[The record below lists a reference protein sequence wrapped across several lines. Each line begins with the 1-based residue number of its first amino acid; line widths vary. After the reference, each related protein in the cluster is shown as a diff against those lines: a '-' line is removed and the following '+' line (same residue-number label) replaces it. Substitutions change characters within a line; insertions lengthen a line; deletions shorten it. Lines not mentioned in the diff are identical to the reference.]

1 MPVIT
6 RQAQAFYLGSAQHL
20 AAVGVNFLL
29 VGTAQI
35 PLLLE
40 DVILTSQLGFGSVN
54 TITLAGQ
61 SMMASDQGMPIGAF
75 QPLAQLEGYRS
86 LSVPIAT
93 NQRFEM
99 GGVMTVPAQDLGM
112 AVSTSPIAPQQY
124 RPTSE
129 LGGALNYCFGV
140 AGTTLANLTGGPAV
154 TTTFVATCLRDC
166 LLGRLV
172 VVNAAGAVVPDDDI
186 NCTSILVEGI
196 ELLSGQQGVDVLNI
210 GALSPACTDL
220 SGLQLNY
227 PISANGQVRI
237 TINNANAA
245 AGTIGIGIFCLPA

>member
-6 RQAQAFYLGSAQHL
+6 RQAQAYYLGSAQHL
-20 AAVGVNFLL
+20 AGAGVNFLL
-29 VGTAQI
+29 QGTAQI

-61 SMMASDQGMPIGAF
+61 SMMASDQGMPVQAF

-86 LSVPIAT
+86 LSVPINT
-93 NQRFEM
+93 NQRYEM
-99 GGVMTVPAQDLGM
+99 GGTLTVAQNIGM
-112 AVSTSPIAPQQY
+112 QVSTSPIAPQQY

-140 AGTTLANLTGGPAV
+140 VGTAAANLPAAA
-154 TTTFVATCLRDC
+154 TTVFTATCLRDC

-172 VVNAAGAVVPDDDI
+172 IVNAAGAVVPDDDI
-186 NCTSILVEGI
+186 NCSSILVEGI
-196 ELLSGQQGVDVLNI
+196 ELLSGQGGVDVVNI
-210 GALSPACTDL
+210 GALSAACTDL

-237 TINNANAA
+237 TLVNANAA
-245 AGTIGIGIFCLPA
+245 AGSIGIGIFCLPA

>member
-6 RQAQAFYLGSAQHL
+6 RQAQAFYLGSAQHV
-20 AAVGVNFLL
+20 AGVNFLL
-29 VGTAQI
+29 QGTAQI

-40 DVILTSQLGFGSVN
+40 DVILTSLTGFGAVN

-61 SMMASDQGMPIGAF
+61 SLMASDQAMPIQAF

-86 LSVPIAT
+86 LSLPINT
-93 NQRFEM
+93 NQRYEM
-99 GGVMTVPAQDLGM
+99 GGILNAAVPLGM
-112 AVSTSPIAPQQY
+112 QVSTSPIAPQQY

-140 AGTTLANLTGGPAV
+140 SGTTVGNLAAAGNTV
-154 TTTFVATCLRDC
+154 FTATCLRDC

-172 VVNAAGAVVPDDDI
+172 IVNGNAAAATDDQI
-186 NCTSILVEGI
+186 NITSILVEGI
-196 ELLSGQQGVDVLNI
+196 ELLSGQAGVDVLNI
-210 GALSPACTDL
+210 GAVSSACTDL

-237 TINNANAA
+237 TVNNT
-245 AGTIGIGIFCLPA
+245 GGLGDLGIGIFCLPS